1 MLRLTVEVMV
11 ADCFKICS
19 SSTLSPLCIIKVV
32 ASESSIQNHVFKITV
47 KNMANNITS

>member
-1 MLRLTVEVMV
+1 MTFYNIILYATFDCRGLV

-32 ASESSIQNHVFKITV
+32 ASESSIQNHGEKYGE
-47 KNMANNITS
+47 